1 MSPDPAV
8 TSLRRTLLRR
18 LAAPLSMLALMSG
31 LIAYW
36 LAWQYTQHVVD
47 RSLADLASAISKQIQ
62 IAGPD
67 APFTVP
73 PLAQAM
79 FSDPTEQLIYRIS
92 DGEHELAGDP
102 KLPLQGTSVR
112 RMHVAYVFEAEY
124 DNQAVRVAQVR
135 VAQTESG
142 NPMIVEVAQP
152 VRYRYRIAAEFLI
165 AIMMPLLLLLLAG
178 WGIVW
183 RVVNQQLGPLTHLA
197 DSLNR
202 QTHTSLEPVDET
214 EVPLEIR
221 PLTSAMNA
229 LLGRLK
235 TALDAQR
242 KFIADAAHQLR
253 TPLTA
258 IKLHAEQAAV
268 ARDPQ
273 QALTAV
279 RELRS
284 AADRAVRLSNQLLS
298 LARAEPGEQAAR
310 FVDVDLAALAFET
323 GAEWVPRALAA
334 HVDLGFQRGDG
345 RGDDEPLVVRGNP
358 VLLREVIANLLD
370 NALKYV
376 PLARPQGARITM
388 DVSRIALDEG
398 HAAAEIVV
406 EDNGSGVPAARSSAS
421 SAATRKA
428 ATASRRARASASR
441 SSTTSSRCTAEPYRT
456 RMRRKAARAS
466 SYACRSRTRRPRP
479 RRPPVNRRPLRP
491 DAVAGRDRARP
502 RQATG
507 LDARGRAAS
516 APRHCRAIAPSRR
529 LSSQSGTSLNGAI
542 AAIAAAPNERPHATG
557 PFSKSDGRLARR
569 RAPRPRAIRDRSR
582 AHETTNEAERN
593 KTRGNGT
600 GGNNAGTAFFDSNA
614 DSNAGKPRRPR
625 ELAAHRRR
633 ASLLLFLVLAAF
645 LRLLLF
651 LAFVFFRRCKQRAAA
666 RRRAAMARVFA
677 LELFRQAR
685 VDHET
690 VVVEQFFLL
699 VDVTQ
704 RMDVHA
710 PAHFLGFA
718 VRRARMVDP
727 ARAVAVDLAV
737 DHPALF
743 QREVKGVIRIV
754 RVVRMA
760 AQRLFPRDPL
770 ALVFDYAL
778 SRLDRYRGEYA
789 LAVNARAAYHDP
801 A

>member
-406 EDNGSGVPAARSSAS
+406 EDNGSGVPAAQQADLFKRFF
-421 SAATRKA
+421 RG
-428 ATASRRARASASR
+428 
-441 SSTTSSRCTAEPYRT
+441 
-456 RMRRKAARAS
+456 
-466 SYACRSRTRRPRP
+466 
-479 RRPPVNRRPLRP
+479 
-491 DAVAGRDRARP
+491 DA
-502 RQATG
+502 
-507 LDARGRAAS
+507 
-516 APRHCRAIAPSRR
+516 
-529 LSSQSGTSLNGAI
+529 QSGNGVETGAGLGLAI
-542 AAIAAAPNERPHATG
+542 VHDIIAMHG
-557 PFSKSDGRLARR
+557 GSDGRLARR